1 MKPTPAPMPVG
12 TRCRV
17 RVPASTSNLGP
28 AFDSVGCAVSLFN
41 TFTFEVQHPGTE
53 PLVELSGERS
63 AGIPASPR
71 NLALTIA
78 RGFYERVGVAPPV
91 LGLRAEIDIPS
102 ARGLGSSSTAIV
114 AGIVAANALLGGI
127 MNTAELLDVA
137 VELEGHPDNVAP
149 ALLGG
154 MVISASESRPLAY
167 QRIAVHH
174 DVSFV
179 FVVPDYEVRT
189 ADARR
194 VLPSTISLKDGIY
207 NASRSPLMVLAMLTG
222 DLSAF
227 PGCLDDRF
235 HQPWRKPLFR
245 HYDEL
250 SNAATKAGAAGF
262 CVSGAGPTMLAI
274 CRRERRDAVIGGLAR
289 ALGTLGLGGF
299 VEELTPTASATT
311 ADITPA

>member
-1 MKPTPAPMPVG
+1 MPIG
-12 TRCRV
+12 TSVRV

-41 TFTFEVQHPGTE
+41 TFTFEIQPPDSE
-53 PLVELSGERS
+53 PLVELGGQRS
-63 AGIPASPR
+63 AGIPATPR

-78 RGFYERVGVAPPV
+78 RGFFERVGAPPPV
-91 LGLRAEIDIPS
+91 LGLRADIDIPS

-114 AGIVAANALLGGI
+114 AGIVAANALLGG
-127 MNTAELLDVA
+127 MMSTAELLDVA

-167 QRIAVHH
+167 QRIAVHQGI
-174 DVSFV
+174 SYV

-194 VLPSTISLKDGIY
+194 VLPSSISLKDGIY

-250 SNAATKAGAAGF
+250 SNAAIKAGAAGF

-274 CRRERRDAVIGGLAR
+274 CRRERRDAVIGGLGR
-289 ALGTLGLGGF
+289 ALGALNLGGF
-299 VEELTPTASATT
+299 VQELPPTSAHTT
-311 ADITPA
+311 AEIVHA

>member
-1 MKPTPAPMPVG
+1 MKPTADMLPIG

-28 AFDSVGCAVSLFN
+28 AFDSVGCAVSLVN
-41 TFTFEVQHPGTE
+41 TFTFEIQAPGTE
-53 PLVELSGERS
+53 PVVELGGQRC
-63 AGIPASPR
+63 AGIPANPR

-78 RGFYERVGVAPPV
+78 RGFFERVGAEPPV
-91 LGLRAEIDIPS
+91 LGMRAEIDIPS

-114 AGIVAANALLGGI
+114 AGIVGANALLGA
-127 MNTAELLDVA
+127 MMTREELLDVA

-167 QRIAVHH
+167 QRIAVHQ
-174 DVSFV
+174 DISFV

-235 HQPWRKPLFR
+235 HQPWRKPLFK
-245 HYDEL
+245 HYDDL
-250 SNAATKAGAAGF
+250 SNAAIKSGAAGF

-274 CRRERRDAVIGGLAR
+274 CRKDRRDGVINGLSR
-289 ALGTLGLGGF
+289 AMGALSLGGF
-299 VEELTPTASATT
+299 VQELTPSSTGTT
-311 ADITPA
+311 VEIL